1 MIKLVLLDV
10 DGTLTDGGV
19 YHGNDGNVTKKFN
32 VKDGY
37 IIANARKAGIDF
49 GIVTGGNGKLLEYRA
64 KKLKMKYLFCEVEK
78 KEDVLTKLMEETG
91 LKMEEI
97 AYMGDDLNDIN
108 IIKKV
113 GFSGAPADAV
123 DKVLEIVDFVC
134 AKKGGNGAVREFV
147 ETILKKENLYEKFLE
162 ICLI

>member
-19 YHGNDGNVTKKFN
+19 YHGNDRNVTKKFN

-37 IIANARKAGIDF
+37 IIVNARKIGIDF

-64 KKLKMKYLFCEVEK
+64 KKLKMKHLFLEVDK
-78 KEDVLTKLMEETG
+78 KEDVLKKVMDKTG
-91 LKMEEI
+91 LKSEEI

-123 DKVLEIVDFVC
+123 NEVLEIVDFVS

-147 ETILKKENLYEKFLE
+147 EVILKKENLYEKFLE
-162 ICLI
+162 VCLI

>member
-1 MIKLVLLDV
+1 M
-10 DGTLTDGGV
+10 
-19 YHGNDGNVTKKFN
+19 
-32 VKDGY
+32 
-37 IIANARKAGIDF
+37 
-49 GIVTGGNGKLLEYRA
+49 
-64 KKLKMKYLFCEVEK
+64 KMKYLFCEVEK

-123 DKVLEIVDFVC
+123 DEVLEIVDFVC

>member
-37 IIANARKAGIDF
+37 IIANAKKVGIDF

-123 DKVLEIVDFVC
+123 DEVLQIVDFVC

>member
-1 MIKLVLLDV
+1 
-10 DGTLTDGGV
+10 
-19 YHGNDGNVTKKFN
+19 
-32 VKDGY
+32 
-37 IIANARKAGIDF
+37 
-49 GIVTGGNGKLLEYRA
+49 
-64 KKLKMKYLFCEVEK
+64 
-78 KEDVLTKLMEETG
+78 MEETG

-123 DKVLEIVDFVC
+123 DEVLEIVDFVC